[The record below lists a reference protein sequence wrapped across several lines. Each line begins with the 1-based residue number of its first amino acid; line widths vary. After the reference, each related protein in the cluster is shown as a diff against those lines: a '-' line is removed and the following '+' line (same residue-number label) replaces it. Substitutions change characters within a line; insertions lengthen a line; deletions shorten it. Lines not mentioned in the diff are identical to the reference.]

1 MENIID
7 EDNIKL
13 KSMKISKDNKDEKSD
28 LFVFGKSKTR
38 KIIKYKLK
46 IIFLLLII
54 FILMKPYMALNF
66 PKIKI
71 IIFVVMLL
79 WEGMKINMSDL

>member
-13 KSMKISKDNKDEKSD
+13 KSIKISKYNKDEKSD

-38 KIIKYKLK
+38 KVIKFKLK
-46 IIFLLLII
+46 IIFLFLII
-54 FILMKPYMALNF
+54 FILMKPYGFNF
-66 PKIKI
+66 PKIL
-71 IIFVVMLL
+71 M
-79 WEGMKINMSDL
+79 